1 MEHIPGT
8 IHHLEYVS
16 LRLIVERDRSFKA
29 KTLIPEREGG
39 TATNILSTHVSAL
52 ITDEDT

>member
-1 MEHIPGT
+1 MGHIPGT
-8 IHHLEYVS
+8 IHCLVYVT

>member
-1 MEHIPGT
+1 MGHIPGT
-8 IHHLEYVS
+8 IHCLVYVA